1 MNLDPIEL
9 GRLAIMQSDPLRYIE
24 RRVEHVE
31 LIDDYHFAVNV
42 SQQFTVPFHTKKKR
56 EARTKTRLL
65 VPLGWYPKERLPDI
79 RVSAAD
85 NSVLPLLRRRDQGR
99 IGAILFTVAW
109 QQAFWSGLSEAGE
122 HDARIIWQI
131 VQRAVDQVVTSSR
144 LGANLVIY
152 RLKRYLEELSSD
164 RRRGPEIKCFLLA
177 ILANQEFWDHL
188 QTFAEVRLLV
198 ARMAGAPGGT
208 YVVTVQYVE
217 RFTYSNYTTRDTIRR
232 GLQWLGVAYTGVRRE
247 IANVG
252 HAASLWV
259 IFAVPDGIES
269 VRCFWNSQADGP
281 QPDDDVSMH
290 VTKAALGKH
299 LESIKDTKEL
309 EPDSA
314 MFDIQV
320 DPSPATAIAGLA
332 FLLYLVSVFIWKA
345 SPSRPA
351 DGLLVDNVVSLA
363 GLFTATPAALAG
375 VLAYR
380 GPTLIRYESRGPRLL
395 VALLSVLAA
404 ALAVVVGLHGLG
416 PFSEVLAFVVSVYSL
431 AVAGIFLIIGLGPRW
446 RMNER
451 SRRLPVTR
459 RTPPNECRRRQI
471 RDVAICLAA
480 WLVFVLVVAR
490 SQYVLQSEHVFGN
503 SFPSDVWRAWWS
515 WFGL

>member
-1 MNLDPIEL
+1 
-9 GRLAIMQSDPLRYIE
+9 MQRTPLRYVE

-42 SQQFTVPFHTKKKR
+42 SQQFTIPFHTQKKR

-85 NSVLPLLRRRDQGR
+85 GSVLPLLRRRDQGR

-109 QQAFWSGLSEAGE
+109 QQVFWSGLSDAAE
-122 HDARIIWQI
+122 HDARMIWQI
-131 VQRAVDQVVTSSR
+131 VQRSVDQVVTSSR

-152 RLKRYLEELSSD
+152 RLKRYLEELSND

-198 ARMAGAPGGT
+198 ARMVGAPGGT
-208 YVVTVQYVE
+208 YVVTIQYAE
-217 RFTYSNYTTRDTIRR
+217 RFTYSNYSTRDAIRR
-232 GLQWLGVAYTGVRRE
+232 ALQWLGVAYVGVRRE

-252 HAASLWV
+252 HAASLWI

-269 VRCFWNSQADGP
+269 VRCFWNSQSDGP

-299 LESIKDTKEL
+299 LESIKDTKDL
-309 EPDSA
+309 KPDSA
-314 MFDIQV
+314 MFDIQI
-320 DPSPATAIAGLA
+320 DSSSATTIGGLA
-332 FLLYLVSVFIWKA
+332 LLLYLVSVFIWKA
-345 SPSRPA
+345 VPSRPG
-351 DGLLVDNVVSLA
+351 DGLLVNNVVSLA

-375 VLAYR
+375 ALAYR
-380 GPTLIRYESRGPRLL
+380 GPTLIRYENRGPRLL
-395 VALLSVLAA
+395 VALLSALAA
-404 ALAVVVGLHGLG
+404 TLAVVVGLHGLG
-416 PFSEVLAFVVSVYSL
+416 PFSEVLAFIVSIYSL
-431 AVAGIFLIIGLGPRW
+431 AVAGIFLIIGLGRRW
-446 RMNER
+446 RINGR
-451 SRRLPVTR
+451 SRRLQVTR
-459 RTPPNECRRRQI
+459 RLAPSECRRRQI
-471 RDVAICLAA
+471 RDAAVCLAI
-480 WLVFVLVVAR
+480 WLVVVLVVAR
-490 SQYVLQSEHVFGN
+490 SQYALQRAHVFQD
-503 SFPSDVWRAWWS
+503 SFPSDMWKAWWS